1 MQTNSRLLLSQVIDQ
16 IPELSARHQSEAKAM
31 VMKRHHLPTS
41 ESSAGV
47 DPVSN
52 MAAAASQQQQV
63 DTSVRSNIFIDVCVH
78 SLSQYAHVLTHTNN
92 SKIQVRQLL
101 VNMFDKFAEM
111 RREVPMVD
119 G

>member
-1 MQTNSRLLLSQVIDQ
+1 
-16 IPELSARHQSEAKAM
+16 M

-41 ESSAGV
+41 ESTAGV
-47 DPVSN
+47 DPVGN
-52 MAAAASQQQQV
+52 MAAAASQQQQQV
-63 DTSVRSNIFIDVCVH
+63 DTSVRSNIFIEV
-78 SLSQYAHVLTHTNN
+78 STHFCSPICKCTHTQTNN
-92 SKIQVRQLL
+92 SKMQVRQLL